1 MKGKTRF
8 PTFQGSRGTTVL
20 EGLAQK
26 DPNAD
31 LLEKSSSVSSCNV
44 PWKGGVGESESRD
57 QVYSRDALLSLYRP
71 QSLPQSLLSF
81 YPGLDPDGAE
91 DSSCDALKEIFNDF
105 GNDGTDQ
112 YDQFG
117 DLRSEVA
124 QQYIASNSLS
134 SNANL
139 LLSTTRQEDS
149 ASNIIT
155 QQLRELKGRHSY
167 LYVCIYLPDS
177 VILRWR
183 TCSTWFFSTW
193 VCSTRICSTEQ

>member
-1 MKGKTRF
+1 MEGRTIF

-26 DPNAD
+26 DPN
-31 LLEKSSSVSSCNV
+31 
-44 PWKGGVGESESRD
+44 
-57 QVYSRDALLSLYRP
+57 
-71 QSLPQSLLSF
+71 
-81 YPGLDPDGAE
+81 
-91 DSSCDALKEIFNDF
+91 DSSCDALKEVFNDF
-105 GNDGTDQ
+105 GNEGTDQ
-112 YDQFG
+112 YDRFG

-155 QQLRELKGRHSY
+155 QQLRELKGRHSN
-167 LYVCIYLPDS
+167 LYVFIYLPDS

-183 TCSTWFFSTW
+183 TCSTWVFSTW
-193 VCSTRICSTEQ
+193 ICSTRICSTEQ